1 MSELPNNTGLTIIDK
16 EGNVNLEQIP
26 AQEVQAYKDLANRL
40 NENDSTSVM
49 SFGSEIQ
56 NAIASQSDGFLK
68 NARSSNSG
76 EVGTLINELLAEL
89 NYVDIDELEES
100 SFKRTLKKIPILNM
114 LVSKV
119 EKIFQKYDKIAVNID
134 KISNKVKAGIIT
146 SNKDNAMLQTMFE
159 GNIKLIQ
166 EIEKLIIAGNLKFQ
180 EASQDLQMMEANPAQ
195 FQDYQIADKRDFINR
210 LDRRLADI
218 KVVRYIM
225 LQSLP
230 QIRMVQSNNISIA
243 EKAQTILTTT
253 LPVWKNQLSLAV
265 AMYRQKQNIEIQKK
279 ISSTTEDILRKNA
292 EMLGQ
297 NARDVARA
305 NEQSIVSLDTLRT
318 TTQQLISTLNEV
330 KQIQQKGTEERRMLD
345 TELQNLENELKKG
358 VSQT

>member
-1 MSELPNNTGLTIIDK
+1 MADLSTNTNLSVIDK
-16 EGNVNLEQIP
+16 EGNVNLTQIP
-26 AQEVQAYKDLANRL
+26 PAEVQAYRDLASRL

-49 SFGSEIQ
+49 NFGADIQ
-56 NAIASQSDGFLK
+56 NAIAGQSDGFLK

-76 EVGTLINELLAEL
+76 EVGNLINELLAEL
-89 NYVDIDELEES
+89 NYVDIDELEQS
-100 SFKRTLKKIPILNM
+100 SFKRALKKIPILNM

-134 KISNKVKAGIIT
+134 RISNKVKAGIIT
-146 SNKDNAMLQTMFE
+146 SNKDNAMLQTMFD
-159 GNIKLIQ
+159 GNIRLIQ
-166 EIEKLIIAGNLKFQ
+166 EIEKLIIAGNLKFE
-180 EASQDLQMMEANPAQ
+180 EASNDLRMMEADPSQ

-225 LQSLP
+225 MQSLP

-305 NEQSIVSLDTLRT
+305 NEQSIVSLETLRS
-318 TTQQLISTLNEV
+318 TTQQLINTLTEV
-330 KQIQQKGTEERRMLD
+330 KQIQQKGTEERRLLD
-345 TELQNLENELKKG
+345 SELQNLETQLRKG
-358 VSQT
+358 VSHT